1 MRYVSVLAL
10 GLLLAAGCGGSS
22 DGGTTPSDWTT
33 IRHDEARVLID
44 IPTYWQS
51 EAQPNILELRAPDN
65 ALSLLVFLE
74 RSAAE
79 VSAALRSLNNVLS
92 RRFDRYQLGE
102 PQNRSFNGMPAI
114 VSTGQGVSGSTT
126 LGLYVA
132 VVVTPSNEA
141 LLILGLLGP
150 GATSE
155 DAATAD
161 AILESIR
168 PL

>member
-1 MRYVSVLAL
+1 M
-10 GLLLAAGCGGSS
+10 
-22 DGGTTPSDWTT
+22 
-33 IRHDEARVLID
+33 
-44 IPTYWQS
+44 
-51 EAQPNILELRAPDN
+51 
-65 ALSLLVFLE
+65 
-74 RSAAE
+74 
-79 VSAALRSLNNVLS
+79 
-92 RRFDRYQLGE
+92 
-102 PQNRSFNGMPAI
+102 
-114 VSTGQGVSGSTT
+114 SGSTT